1 MPVPP
6 YDYLDSMMW
15 NLVAIGVLTALY
27 VWKMPYN
34 PSKNAFNDGALARAF
49 SIPFGI
55 AGFYL
60 ALTGLMIS
68 FTWPFP
74 MSGGIYNV
82 LFGGSASLGGLV
94 IIAFALAN
102 YFNYNLRPITYI
114 AAVVG
119 LYIIV
124 DGIAIL
130 QYRLTRTPE
139 LSAALFI
146 VTGIAAILS
155 ILFTHSE
162 NKALRYTLLAFV
174 IIFTA
179 LWLFEAVNVTIGHL
193 APPPPT

>member
-1 MPVPP
+1 
-6 YDYLDSMMW
+6 MMW

-27 VWKMPYN
+27 IWKMPYS
-34 PSKNAFNDGALARAF
+34 PSKNTYNDGNTAKAF
-49 SIPFGI
+49 AIPFLI
-55 AGFYL
+55 TGFYL

-68 FTWPFP
+68 FTWPFQP
-74 MSGGIYNV
+74 AGGVYNV

-94 IIAFALAN
+94 IIAFGLAN

-119 LYIIV
+119 LYLIV
-124 DGIAIL
+124 DGIGIL

-162 NKALRYTLLAFV
+162 NKTSRYLFLAFV
-174 IIFTA
+174 VIFTL
-179 LWLFEAVNVTIGHL
+179 LWLFEAVNVTLGHL
-193 APPPPT
+193 EPPT